1 MSIRALRAATRH
13 KGASETN
20 GGLTLLAG
28 VDINTA
34 ETGAEGAE
42 GKTDFKRAK
51 TTKITLVRNNGE
63 LKESVAKHAGYT
75 LAELCKFASEE
86 GLTYSY
92 ISYQGMK
99 SLAGVTTG
107 GKEGLEKY
115 YEKSES
121 LVKQLETLTGPELAA
136 LSLVEMGN
144 ENWPATGAG
153 WQEGQECTGAAYA
166 KWFIEQAKAVKT
178 AGFSVPVGMQ
188 VNTSKEAGAEKWMK
202 EIIEYGEA
210 HTTEFK
216 EALVG
221 TGTEGKPNNRLV
233 SHVYGGLMTT
243 KMETPNSLYSFKGA
257 SGEEYGAQ
265 RWMCQQALIKEKFG
279 LIVPMAITEY
289 GGNTE
294 GETAKVKAEKIVAF
308 WEFMKFVQ
316 KGEVPGADI
325 PSVSGYVPVV
335 ATAVWYALYQKT
347 GAETY
352 GVLKVSTE
360 TPEETEEWFKKFKTG
375 VEAL

>member
-1 MSIRALRAATRH
+1 MLTARRLAVTRRHGAA
-13 KGASETN
+13 TN

-34 ETGAEGAE
+34 ETALEGAE

-51 TTKITLVRNNGE
+51 STKITLVRNNGE
-63 LKESVAKHAGYT
+63 LKESGAKAPGYT

-99 SLAGVTTG
+99 AVAGVTTA
-107 GKEGLEKY
+107 GKEGLEKF
-115 YEKSES
+115 YERGES

-136 LSLVEMGN
+136 LALIELGN

-153 WQEGQECTGAAYA
+153 WQEGQQTTGAGYA
-166 KWFIEQAKAVKT
+166 KWFIEQAKKVKE
-178 AGFSVPVGMQ
+178 AGFTVPVGMQ

-210 HTTEFK
+210 HPVEFK
-216 EALVG
+216 EALIG
-221 TGTEGKPNNRLV
+221 TGTEAKPNNRLA

-257 SGEEYGAQ
+257 LGEEYCAQ

-294 GETAKVKAEKIVAF
+294 GETAKVKAEKIVAW
-308 WEFMKFVQ
+308 WEFMKLVQ

-325 PSVSGYVPVV
+325 PSVAGYAPVV
-335 ATAVWYALYQKT
+335 AAAVWYAVYQKT

-352 GVLKVSTE
+352 GVLKVNTE